1 MIFKKMNMKIGDIK
15 KIVLIGLVAGIV
27 IEKLISDKNFKS
39 LNQKPSI
46 NQYLNRL
53 SEFNVDKSLVDIQNQ
68 FIELIDFGLSPEG
81 AFNIIQYNGESN

>member
-81 AFNIIQYNGESN
+81 AFKIIQYNGESN